1 MIDFSDAILATLTIL
16 RPEFPGVTFG
26 FKTPDQYPKGEEPD
40 PPYVSVQ
47 QATSRINLRLDE
59 RATLRILCYADDGP
73 TTNMLARR
81 IRAFLLNYRGGSEV
95 RAYNNAIGP
104 RSLGNTSL
112 YGTTASDPDTGLP
125 LASLDIDAF
134 LIALES

>member
-81 IRAFLLNYRGGSEV
+81 IRAFLLDYRGGSEV

-134 LIALES
+134 LIALKS